1 MYRKISLKKMI
12 GPRYRIRRLNNETN
26 DLDLLA
32 VRNQGRGWGWG
43 GSGVN
48 TVEHQLRS
56 FSSQRLL
63 VNDCN

>member
-12 GPRYRIRRLNNETN
+12 GPRYQIRRLNNETN
-26 DLDLLA
+26 DIDLLA
-32 VRNQGRGWGWG
+32 VRNRGRGGN

>member
-26 DLDLLA
+26 DIDLLA

-43 GSGVN
+43 WLGSKY
-48 TVEHQLRS
+48 S
-56 FSSQRLL
+56 
-63 VNDCN
+63 